1 VIGIAGTRADPVMLH
16 FATRCVAAGVPFADV
31 DLMETVRRGDWDL
44 SLPPAPSDWIC
55 GAEEVLLAELSGIY
69 VRPIFLGTTDRERVR
84 WAGLLEGLNAWL
96 DETPA
101 TVVNRPGGF
110 QFNSY
115 KPAHYA
121 WLAAHGLRVPPSLM
135 SSDRERIRAFLAGG
149 RTVVKPICGVRA
161 TTRELTEDG
170 LDRLDASDVP
180 VMVQRLVAGD
190 DIRAHVVGDTVVAA
204 RFSSKAID
212 YRKDPNADKGPVTL
226 PHDLTNLLIELTAK
240 QGLLFAGWD
249 FKMDPDESYWCLE
262 CNPMPGYSHYDRVCD
277 YRISEA
283 LIRVLQDGC

>member
-1 VIGIAGTRADPVMLH
+1 MAQEGDACDD
-16 FATRCVAAGVPFADV
+16 AAGGEVQHHRVCPGADW
-31 DLMETVRRGDWDL
+31 EI
-44 SLPPAPSDWIC
+44 SLPPALGDWIS
-55 GAEEVLLAELSGIY
+55 GAEEVRLAELSGIY
-69 VRPIFLGTTDRERVR
+69 VRPIFMGTTDRERMR

-115 KPAHYA
+115 KPAHYD
-121 WLAAHGLRVPPSLM
+121 WLAVHGLRVPPSLM
-135 SSDRERIRAFLAGG
+135 SSDRERIAAFLASG
-149 RTVVKPICGVRA
+149 RTVVKPVCGVRA
-161 TTRELTEDG
+161 TTRELTEDR

-190 DIRAHVVGDTVVAA
+190 DVRAHVVADTVVAA
-204 RFSSKAID
+204 RFTSDAID
-212 YRKDPNADKGPVTL
+212 YRKDRTADRRPVTL
-226 PHDLTNLLIELTAK
+226 PHDLTDLLIELTAH

-249 FKMDPDESYWCLE
+249 FKVDADESYWCLE

-283 LIRVLQDGC
+283 LIRVLQDDG